1 MYANSRRHRGMWPP
15 LLVALL
21 FLAQCGATRPEPSA
35 TAPSTDVPAPLISEA
50 VARQLAVEAAALG
63 GPELSPAQ
71 GTPEIRTLT
80 QTTWQAVQEE
90 YGTDMPS
97 IAALAPSS
105 EVWVAELTGEWFG
118 GMPAPG
124 ITPTPECYTLAVVVL
139 DARTG
144 VVITTLHQP

>member
-1 MYANSRRHRGMWPP
+1 MRYAVA

-21 FLAQCGATRPEPSA
+21 FLAQCGAPRQEPTTSSTLPEA
-35 TAPSTDVPAPLISEA
+35 PAPLISEA
-50 VARQLAVEAAALG
+50 VARQLAIEAAALG

-71 GTPEIRTLT
+71 GTSEIRTLNR
-80 QTTWQAVQEE
+80 TTWQDVQEE

-97 IAALAPSS
+97 IAGRAPAL

-124 ITPTPECYTLAVVVL
+124 ITPTPERYQSAVVVL

-144 VVITTLHQP
+144 VVLTTLHRP

>member
-1 MYANSRRHRGMWPP
+1 MRYVVP
-15 LLVALL
+15 LLMALI
-21 FLAQCGATRPEPSA
+21 FLAQCGATRQEP
-35 TAPSTDVPAPLISEA
+35 TAPSTLPEARAPLISEA
-50 VARQLAVEAAALG
+50 VAPQLAVEAAALG

-105 EVWVAELTGEWFG
+105 KVWVAELTGEWFG
-118 GMPAPG
+118 GMAAPG
-124 ITPTPECYTLAVVVL
+124 ITPTPDRYQSAVIVL
-139 DARTG
+139 NAHTG
-144 VVITTLHQP
+144 AVLTILHRP